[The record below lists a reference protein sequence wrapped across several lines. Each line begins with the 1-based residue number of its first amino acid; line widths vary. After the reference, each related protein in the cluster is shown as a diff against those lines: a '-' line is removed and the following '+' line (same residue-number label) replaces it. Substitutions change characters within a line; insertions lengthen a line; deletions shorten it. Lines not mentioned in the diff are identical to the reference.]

1 MGVHVKLQQARVALA
16 NHPLKKTGQNRH
28 HGFSYFELADFLPTI
43 QKIFNDVKLC
53 GQTSFENHIA
63 SLTIYDA
70 EDPSSY
76 IVFSS
81 PTAEAKLA
89 KGSPIQELG
98 SMHTYMR
105 RYLWLM
111 AMEISENDVVDA
123 QEPEVKPKA
132 GSKPPAKIAGRP
144 GGWQLSISHE
154 VEGGIESW
162 IATLDEALTFML
174 SMATNVDDVNEIFRV
189 NRNIFDTLKGED
201 DVAYAKMLIKFSE
214 TKKKFLEA

>member
-16 NHPLKKTGQNRH
+16 NHPLKKTGQNKH
-28 HGFSYFELADFLPTI
+28 HGFSYFELGDFLPTI

-111 AMEISENDVVDA
+111 AMEISENDLVDA
-123 QEPEVKPKA
+123 QESPPKVNP
-132 GSKPPAKIAGRP
+132 SKLEGRP
-144 GGWQLSISHE
+144 GAWQLKISSE
-154 VEGGIESW
+154 VEGGIANWTAE
-162 IATLDEALTFML
+162 LKRLVDLALGFAKST
-174 SMATNVDDVNEIFRV
+174 DDVNEIFRV
-189 NRNIFDTLKGED
+189 NRAIFDTLKGED
-201 DVAYAKMLIKFSE
+201 EYVYAEVLEMFKN
-214 TKKKFLEA
+214 TKKKLEA